1 MRSDSRKRTGEIAAA
16 ALLAGLLVFAGVA
29 QAETK
34 VRLAEGTKIV
44 FTLNDTLSTKD
55 NRKGDE
61 FSGVVS
67 RSVRVGED
75 IVVPEGTVVRGT
87 VTQVRRAG
95 RIKGR
100 AELGLRFDELELPN
114 GTRLDLSASLTE
126 LDQGEKEGVN
136 EEGQVKG
143 EGTKKRDAATL
154 GAAAGIGTAIG
165 AIAGGGKGA
174 AIGAGSG
181 AAIGAGAVLLTRG
194 KDVKLN
200 RGSELAIQLD
210 RPLTVP
216 LE

>member
-1 MRSDSRKRTGEIAAA
+1 MLIGRRAQIISSLFAI
-16 ALLAGLLVFAGVA
+16 ALLAFPLTSR
-29 QAETK
+29 AETR

-55 NRKGDE
+55 SRQGDT

-67 RSVRVGED
+67 RSVRVGEEVA
-75 IVVPEGTVVRGT
+75 IPEGSEVRGV
-87 VTQVRRAG
+87 VTNVKRPG
-95 RIKGR
+95 RVKGR
-100 AELGLRFDELELPN
+100 AELALRFDEIEFPN
-114 GTRLDLSASLTE
+114 GAVHDISASLTS
-126 LDQGEKEGVN
+126 LDEGEKETVN

-143 EGTKKRDAATL
+143 EGSKKRDAATV
-154 GAAAGIGTAIG
+154 GTGAGIGAVIG

-194 KDVKLN
+194 KDINVK

-210 RPLTVP
+210 RPLTVVLP
-216 LE
+216 